1 MYLRIL
7 VGLTL
12 LLTVSVLKATEQEPE
27 AETFVIVHGA
37 TGGGWDWRVVSEHLI
52 EAGHRAFRPTLTGL
66 GERYH
71 LAGPDVN
78 LDTHIQDIVSLIEFE
93 ELDDVVLVGHSYG
106 GMVITGVMNKIP
118 ERIKHATFLDALL
131 PDHGMSAEEVT
142 KLPIRSWPVAN
153 GVVKFP
159 WVDESKPFPR
169 DVVHPVNTLTQPV
182 NFDNPRAHAIA
193 ATFVAFV
200 PEGQTLQQW
209 QTDRTGWTR
218 AQKRG
223 WTMRTFEGDHV
234 VYRVKPLAM
243 ANLLMA
249 SVSDQNSA
257 NLERAN
263 KPAEISE

>member
-12 LLTVSVLKATEQEPE
+12 LLTVSALKATEQEPE

-37 TGGGWDWRVVSEHLI
+37 TGGGWDWRVVSERLI

-142 KLPIRSWPVAN
+142 KLPISSWPVAN

-159 WVDESKPFPR
+159 WVDDSKPFPR

-182 NFDNPRAHAIA
+182 SFDNPLAHAIP
-193 ATFVAFV
+193 ATFVAFL

-209 QTDRTGWTR
+209 QEGRTGWTR

-257 NLERAN
+257 NLEHAN